1 MTRMARSAFQHCQRQ
16 RISSSIFIF
25 VGLVIISNIY
35 VIKAATTLKQ
45 VPGWPSDLN
54 KFDVNNFTSTAVGY
68 THGTTEKVIFIA
80 QRKKHA
86 YKDAILAVSVLY
98 IPKMLPI
105 I

>member
-1 MTRMARSAFQHCQRQ
+1 MARSPFQHYQRQ
-16 RISSSIFIF
+16 RISSSFFITT
-25 VGLVIISNIY
+25 GLVILSSIY
-35 VIKAATTLKQ
+35 VTIAETTLKQ

-80 QRKKHA
+80 QRKKNA

-98 IPKMLPI
+98 IPKLLRI

>member
-1 MTRMARSAFQHCQRQ
+1 MTRMAHSPFQRQ
-16 RISSSIFIF
+16 RISSSL
-25 VGLVIISNIY
+25 GLVLISSIY
-35 VIKAATTLKQ
+35 VTIAATTLKQ

-68 THGTTEKVIFIA
+68 TDGTTEKVIFIA
-80 QRKKHA
+80 QRKKNA

-98 IPKMLPI
+98 IRKLFRI